1 MLFHQRKHVYF
12 FHLYCKILCF
22 SNFLSCQT
30 TNSFRLPPRQKRIWH
45 VLAEGA
51 VRNSEIDIH
60 SNSRLDNDFHSTL
73 VVYRKSFPI
82 YGVRSADEKHGIG
95 GKKKNKKR
103 RERESVSILLLSG
116 GHDNNE
122 LTILHLLIQ
131 QMDYFK
137 LHKHF

>member
-1 MLFHQRKHVYF
+1 MLFHQRNTCISFIFAVKFYASA
-12 FHLYCKILCF
+12 IF
-22 SNFLSCQT
+22 SHARQLFSSAT
-30 TNSFRLPPRQKRIWH
+30 RQKRIWH

-82 YGVRSADEKHGIG
+82 YGVAEQTRNMALG
-95 GKKKNKKR
+95 GKGKTKR
-103 RERESVSILLLSG
+103 EKGTGISSILLLSG
-116 GHDNNE
+116 GHNNE